1 MGGMPLALIRTRLG
15 EALRDTGLTALIAF
29 GLFLPLIGFQT
40 ITDIRDVLIITTR
53 WPLLLT
59 LVGSIA
65 AVRFIYVLVLAPRFE
80 RGGLR
85 LPQRASTTA
94 ANILRNWFIPFAI
107 AFVIV
112 YPMLVV
118 LAVGFT
124 GAGSTISAC
133 RS

>member
-1 MGGMPLALIRTRLG
+1 MSRRSEMAGMKPPVNIRTRWV
-15 EALRDTGLTALIAF
+15 EALRDSGLTALIAF

-40 ITDIRDVLIITTR
+40 ITDIRDVLIIATR
-53 WPLLLT
+53 WPLLLS

-65 AVRFIYVLVLAPRFE
+65 AVRFIYVLALAPRFE

-85 LPQRASTTA
+85 LRQRASATA
-94 ANILRNWFIPFAI
+94 ANILRNWFIPFAV
-107 AFVIV
+107 AFVIA

-124 GAGSTISAC
+124 GAV
-133 RS
+133 